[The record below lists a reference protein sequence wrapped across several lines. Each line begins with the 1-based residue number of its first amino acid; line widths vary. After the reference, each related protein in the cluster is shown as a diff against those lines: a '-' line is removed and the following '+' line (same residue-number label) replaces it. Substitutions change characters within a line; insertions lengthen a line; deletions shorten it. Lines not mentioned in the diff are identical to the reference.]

1 MGEANEKRNRSREMR
16 NLSLEIEKYPRDLL
30 QRFMSNTTRGTQQ
43 KSQEEDA
50 PTTHSDE
57 EIELN
62 LGLSL
67 GGRFGVDK
75 NDKKKLLRSSSIAG
89 SIPIFR
95 EIGIATPTTTT
106 TTNNTPAVMYPPLI
120 RTSSL
125 PTETEEEWRKR
136 KELQTLRRMEAKR
149 RRSEK
154 QRNYISCSNA
164 SNSNP
169 KMELSL
175 EEEKQISVANSGG
188 GGVGPSFGMQSWAA
202 AARQVILGGGGLL
215 QGLVVQPCSQGSVE
229 SQGGSSGTSELESKP
244 LQGSSGVGEAKSP
257 VNNRG
262 LQDRNS
268 QEVTGSSGTNT
279 NENACRTSKTE
290 TQNLSKKLD
299 STSSRGINTLEDMP
313 CVFTKGDGPN
323 GKRVDG
329 ILYKY
334 GKGEEVRIMCVCHGS
349 FHSPAEF
356 VKHAGGGDVD
366 HPLRHIVINPSAAP
380 FA

>member
-16 NLSLEIEKYPRDLL
+16 NLSLQIEKYPRDLL
-30 QRFMSNTTRGTQQ
+30 QRFMSNTTRGTQPQ
-43 KSQEEDA
+43 SREEDT

-95 EIGIATPTTTT
+95 EIGITTPQTTTT
-106 TTNNTPAVMYPPLI
+106 TNTPAVMYPPLI

-154 QRNYISCSNA
+154 QRNSISSSNA
-164 SNSNP
+164 SNSNL
-169 KMELSL
+169 KMELSF

-188 GGVGPSFGMQSWAA
+188 GGVGPPFGMQSWAA
-202 AARQVILGGGGLL
+202 AARQVILGGGVGGVLL

-229 SQGGSSGTSELESKP
+229 SQGGTSSGMSELESKP

-262 LQDRNS
+262 SQDRNS
-268 QEVTGSSGTNT
+268 QEVAGSSGTNA
-279 NENACRTSKTE
+279 N
-290 TQNLSKKLD
+290 
-299 STSSRGINTLEDMP
+299 
-313 CVFTKGDGPN
+313 
-323 GKRVDG
+323 
-329 ILYKY
+329 
-334 GKGEEVRIMCVCHGS
+334 
-349 FHSPAEF
+349 
-356 VKHAGGGDVD
+356 
-366 HPLRHIVINPSAAP
+366 
-380 FA
+380 

>member
-43 KSQEEDA
+43 QSQEEDT

-106 TTNNTPAVMYPPLI
+106 TTNTPAVMYPPLI

-154 QRNYISCSNA
+154 QRNYISSSNA
-164 SNSNP
+164 SNNNP

-175 EEEKQISVANSGG
+175 EEEKQISVANCGG
-188 GGVGPSFGMQSWAA
+188 GGVGPPFGMQSWAA
-202 AARQVILGGGGLL
+202 AARQVILGGGVLL

-229 SQGGSSGTSELESKP
+229 SQGGTSSGTSELESKP

-268 QEVTGSSGTNT
+268 QEVAGSSGTNT

-290 TQNLSKKLD
+290 TGNLSKKLD

-323 GKRVDG
+323 GKRIDETEPPSPSTGSRSIGFTLEMHKDDG
-329 ILYKY
+329 
-334 GKGEEVRIMCVCHGS
+334 
-349 FHSPAEF
+349 
-356 VKHAGGGDVD
+356 
-366 HPLRHIVINPSAAP
+366 
-380 FA
+380 

>member
-1 MGEANEKRNRSREMR
+1 
-16 NLSLEIEKYPRDLL
+16 
-30 QRFMSNTTRGTQQ
+30 MSTTTSDTQQ
-43 KSQEEDA
+43 SQDDTA
-50 PTTHSDE
+50 TTHSDEKTEE

-75 NDKKKLLRSSSIAG
+75 YDKKKLLRSSSIAG

-95 EIGIATPTTTT
+95 EIDIATTPTTT
-106 TTNNTPAVMYPPLI
+106 NTPPVRYPPLI

-149 RRSEK
+149 RRSQK
-154 QRNYISCSNA
+154 QRNSSANA

-169 KMELSL
+169 KLDKIELSL
-175 EEEKQISVANSGG
+175 EEEKQISAANSG
-188 GGVGPSFGMQSWAA
+188 VGPPFGMQSWAA
-202 AARQVILGGGGLL
+202 AARQVILGGGGGGGGHL
-215 QGLVVQPCSQGSVE
+215 QGLVQPCSQGSVE
-229 SQGGSSGTSELESKP
+229 SQGGSSSGMSELESKP
-244 LQGSSGVGEAKSP
+244 LQDVSNSQQEKIELNLSREDVSNKGSSGGGEAKSP
-257 VNNRG
+257 VNNWA
-262 LQDRNS
+262 LQDRSS
-268 QEVTGSSGTNT
+268 QEVAGSSGTNT
-279 NENACRTSKTE
+279 KENTCRISKTE
-290 TQNLSKKLD
+290 MENLSKKLD
-299 STSSRGINTLEDMP
+299 SKSSRGINMLEDMP

-323 GKRVDG
+323 GRRVEG

-349 FHSPAEF
+349 FLSPAEF

-366 HPLRHIVINPSAAP
+366 HPLRHIVVNPSAAP
-380 FA
+380 FS